1 MKIKR
6 TAVILAACM
15 GISLLAGC
23 GDDNQKI
30 FEQADKDLA
39 QGSYEYARE
48 GYLTSVKNK
57 VKLPLSY
64 RGAGIASL
72 RLGDYQDAIQNFAS
86 ALACEDTGKA
96 LAKDILA
103 YKATAEIKAGSYEDA
118 MADCQTL
125 IKDHDMDADTWFL
138 AGNAA
143 LLLDSYEE
151 AASDFGK
158 SFDADPTYDRAIRI
172 YGIYLDQDMEADG
185 TTYLEAAL
193 KKKTKDSES
202 HCDKGRIY
210 YYMEDYDNARQ
221 ELTQAANDGEEE
233 ADLLLGMVYLAQ
245 NDISNARTMFQNYV
259 EASVGDGD
267 TKDGY
272 SPAKGYNGLA
282 LCDIAEGNYD
292 SALTNISSGITVS
305 DTDDLQSLLFNEVI
319 AYEKKLDF
327 ASALDKAQTYVGMYP
342 NDADGQKEVAFLKTR
357 TGA

>member
-1 MKIKR
+1 MY
-6 TAVILAACM
+6 
-15 GISLLAGC
+15 
-23 GDDNQKI
+23 QKI

-193 KKKTKDSES
+193 KKETKDSES

-210 YYMEDYDNARQ
+210 YYM
-221 ELTQAANDGEEE
+221 E

-259 EASVGDGD
+259 EASVGDSD

-327 ASALDKAQTYVGMYP
+327 VSALDKAQTYVGMYP
-342 NDADGQKEVAFLKTR
+342 DDADGQKEVAFLKTR